1 MPTLARA
8 LPKTLVYAVGVDGG
22 GTSTRARLIRLD
34 GTRLG
39 EGRAG
44 PSGLLQGSAQAW
56 HNIERAIA
64 QAAQAAGLAPAEL
77 GGHNTVLG
85 LGLAGAN
92 EARLRQQFLQAKHRY
107 PYLHLESDAY
117 VALLGAHGGQ
127 PGAIVIAGTGSVG
140 HALFANGR
148 RAIAGGWGFPS
159 GDEGS
164 GAWLG
169 LQAVN
174 LAQRALDGR
183 HPQCALARA
192 VLATTGG
199 SHASLLSWSCEAGQA
214 EYARLAPLVFECAAQ
229 DRYAAA
235 LLRQAVAAIARIA
248 HALDKGGRLPL
259 CLLGS
264 VGQRLAERLP
274 ERLRARLVP
283 PRGDAME
290 GALAL
295 CFQ

>member
-1 MPTLARA
+1 MA
-8 LPKTLVYAVGVDGG
+8 YAIGIDGG
-22 GTSTRARLIRLD
+22 GTSTRARLCRLD

-44 PSGLLQGSAQAW
+44 PSGLLQGTEQAW
-56 HNIERAIA
+56 QNIERAIG
-64 QAAQAAGLAPAEL
+64 QAALAAGLERAQL

-92 EARLRQQFLQAKHRY
+92 EASLRQHFLRANRLFPQVR
-107 PYLHLESDAY
+107 LESDAF
-117 VALLGAHGGQ
+117 VALLGAHAGQ

-140 HALFANGR
+140 HALLADGR

-169 LQAVN
+169 LRAVN

-183 HPQCALARA
+183 HPPSALARS
-192 VLATTGG
+192 VLGAAGG
-199 SHASLLSWSCEAGQA
+199 SHASLLAWSCQAGQA
-214 EYARLAPLVFECAAQ
+214 EFASLAPLVFDCAPG

-235 LLRQAVAAIARIA
+235 LLRRAVAAIAGIA
-248 HALDKGGRLPL
+248 HALDRGERLPL
-259 CLLGS
+259 TLLGS
-264 VGQRLAERLP
+264 VGQRLAGQLP
-274 ERLRARLVP
+274 ERLRRRLVA
-283 PRGDAME
+283 PRGDAMD

-295 CFQ
+295 CFH